1 MRKNALVTGATG
13 GIGRAIVNV
22 LSEEYNLVIVGRNQ
36 EKLNT
41 ITKSNKAIL
50 KSFSCD
56 LSKQEDVKKLIEKM
70 LSESIEIDIL
80 VNNAGITDD
89 SLFIRMT
96 VDKWQKVIET
106 NLTANFNLTNFIAK
120 QMIKKRWGRII
131 N

>member
-1 MRKNALVTGATG
+1 MRKNALITGATG

-41 ITKSNKAIL
+41 ISKSNKAIL

-96 VDKWQKVIET
+96 LDKW
-106 NLTANFNLTNFIAK
+106 
-120 QMIKKRWGRII
+120 
-131 N
+131 

>member
-1 MRKNALVTGATG
+1 M
-13 GIGRAIVNV
+13 
-22 LSEEYNLVIVGRNQ
+22 SYQEYNLVIVGRNQ

-41 ITKSNKAIL
+41 ISKSNKAIL

-70 LSESIEIDIL
+70 SSESIEIDIL

-106 NLTANFNLTNFIAK
+106 NLTANFNLTNFFAK

-131 N
+131 NITSVVGHIRM